1 MTNTIALRSR
11 GGRALTLAFLAAI
24 IEGFDLQ
31 AAGVAVPKL
40 VPAFGLTPPQIGL
53 FLSSA
58 TFGLIFGALSG
69 GWIADRWG
77 RRTGLVLS
85 LLTFGIFSVATIFA
99 TSFDQLLVLRILTG
113 VGLGG
118 ALPNLINI
126 AAESVEPGRRGW
138 AVSIMYAG
146 VPLGGAIA
154 SGVATLGLHG
164 DDWHSIF
171 LVGGLMPLLLAPFVQ
186 VMLPPLAVVR
196 QKASAAT
203 VRLRTLFQP
212 QTLVGTLLL
221 WLSFFLGL
229 MVVYVLLNWMP
240 QLLVARGLTK
250 NEASLVQLLFN
261 VGGVAG
267 SLIGGRIFDSPR
279 PVIPVLL
286 AFAASAAALI
296 MLGILPAE
304 LVLMLV
310 GGVLVGGAI
319 LCMQAILYA
328 TAPQCY
334 PFEIRGTGVGIAIAV
349 GRLGSIAGPL
359 FTGFLVAA
367 GATPTQVMFA
377 LVPLTVLTGTF
388 TVVLLFRRTR
398 RPAFA

>member
-1 MTNTIALRSR
+1 MTKTVALHAG
-11 GGRALTLAFLAAI
+11 GGRALALAFLAAV

-53 FLSSA
+53 FLSAA

-77 RRTGLVLS
+77 RRAGLVLS
-85 LLTFGIFSVATIFA
+85 LLVFGIFSVATIFA
-99 TSFDQLLVLRILTG
+99 TSFEQLLVLRILTG

-118 ALPNLINI
+118 AFPNLINI

-138 AVSIMYAG
+138 AVSVMYAG

-154 SGVATLGLHG
+154 SGIAALGLHG
-164 DDWHSIF
+164 GDWHMIF
-171 LVGGLMPLLLAPFVQ
+171 LVGGLMPLILAPFVQ
-186 VMLPPLAVVR
+186 LLLPPLAVVR
-196 QKASAAT
+196 QKAAVAT
-203 VRLRTLFQP
+203 GRLAKLFAP
-212 QTLVGTLLL
+212 ETLVATLLL
-221 WLSFFLGL
+221 WLAFFLGL

-240 QLLVARGLTK
+240 QLLVARGLEK
-250 NEASLVQLLFN
+250 SEASLVQLLFN
-261 VGGVAG
+261 VGGVFG

-279 PVIPVLL
+279 PAVPVLL
-286 AFAASAAALI
+286 AFAASAAALV
-296 MLGILPAE
+296 MLGVLPAA
-304 LVLMLV
+304 LALMLV
-310 GGVLVGGAI
+310 GGALVGAAI

-334 PFEIRGTGVGIAIAV
+334 PFEIRGTGVGLAVAV

-359 FTGFLVAA
+359 FTGWLVAA
-367 GATPTQVMFA
+367 GATPSGVMFA
-377 LVPLTVLTGTF
+377 LVPLTVLTGVF
-388 TVVLLFRRTR
+388 TVGLLFRRTR
-398 RPAFA
+398 REVPA